1 MLKIAKILTPV
12 DYSPCSR
19 AALDHALFYAARFSA
34 KIDVLHVWEVP
45 PSVRADMLVVSD
57 DGPQS
62 MQNVLLHGAN
72 REMNE
77 FLAKLPAEQRSLVA
91 IRVEHGDTVPTILE
105 VAARDRYDLVVMGT
119 HGRTG
124 LSHLLMGS
132 VAEKVVRQA
141 PCPVLTVRL
150 SEEGAR

>member
-1 MLKIAKILTPV
+1 MLKISKILTPV

-19 AALDHALFYAARFSA
+19 AALDHALFFAARFTA
-34 KIDVLHVWEVP
+34 KIDVLHVWDVP
-45 PSVRADMLVVSD
+45 PSVRADMMVVSE

-72 REMNE
+72 KEMNE
-77 FLAKLPAEQRSLVA
+77 FLANLSAEQRARVA
-91 IRVEHGDTVPTILE
+91 IRVEHGDAVPTILD

-119 HGRTG
+119 NGRTG
-124 LSHLLMGS
+124 LSQLLMGS

-150 SEEGAR
+150 SDDR

>member
-1 MLKIAKILTPV
+1 MLNISRILTPV

-19 AALDHALFYAARFSA
+19 AALEHALFFATRFGA
-34 KIDVLHVWEVP
+34 KIDVLHVWDVP
-45 PSVRADMLVVSD
+45 PSVRADTLVVSD
-57 DGPQS
+57 GAEQS
-62 MQNVLLHGAN
+62 MQNVLSRGAN
-72 REMNE
+72 KEMTQ
-77 FLAKLPAEQRSLVA
+77 FLADLSAENRARVA
-91 IRVEHGDTVPTILE
+91 IRVEHGDPVPTILE
-105 VAARDRYDLVVMGT
+105 VARDGYDLVVMGT

-150 SEEGAR
+150 STDDPG

>member
-1 MLKIAKILTPV
+1 MLTISKILTPV

-19 AALDHALFYAARFSA
+19 AALDHALFFAARFSA
-34 KIDVLHVWEVP
+34 KIDVMHVWDVP
-45 PSVRADMLVVSD
+45 PSVSADMMVESE

-62 MQNVLLHGAN
+62 MQNVLLHGATK
-72 REMNE
+72 EMTQ
-77 FLAKLPAEQRSLVA
+77 FLSKLTAEQRARVA
-91 IRVEHGDTVPTILE
+91 IRVEHGDPVPTILE
-105 VAARDRYDLVVMGT
+105 VAQRDRYDLVVMGT

-141 PCPVLTVRL
+141 SCPVLTVRL
-150 SEEGAR
+150 SDDSG